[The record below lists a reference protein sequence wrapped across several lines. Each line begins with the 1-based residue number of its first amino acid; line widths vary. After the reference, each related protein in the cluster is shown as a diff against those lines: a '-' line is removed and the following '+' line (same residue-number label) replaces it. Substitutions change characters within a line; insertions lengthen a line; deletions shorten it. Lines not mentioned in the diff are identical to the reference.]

1 MMSTNMAW
9 LDTAISK
16 YLTGKL
22 AQFRSGLEEGT
33 GQPISALQVDA
44 ALLLSDLCRS
54 FNLDEEQHDYVL
66 GESGTQHVL
75 QVLETRIT
83 LRTSLP
89 LAQQVATPEIMET
102 ATTFL
107 PEKGL

>member
-1 MMSTNMAW
+1 MSTNMAW

-22 AQFRSGLEEGT
+22 ARFRSELEEGT

-54 FNLDEEQHDYVL
+54 FNLDEEQHNYVL
-66 GESGTQHVL
+66 GKSGTQHVL

-83 LRTSLP
+83 VRTGLP
-89 LAQQVATPEIMET
+89 LAQPMAMSEMMDVAAMPLSKVRE
-102 ATTFL
+102 
-107 PEKGL
+107 

>member
-1 MMSTNMAW
+1 MMSTNIAW
-9 LDTAISK
+9 FDTAISK

-22 AQFRSGLEEGT
+22 VQFRSELEEGT
-33 GQPISALQVDA
+33 GQPISALQFNA

-54 FNLDEEQHDYVL
+54 LNLDEEQHDYVL

-83 LRTSLP
+83 VRTSLP
-89 LAQQVATPEIMET
+89 LAQPTAMSEMMDVAAMPLSKVRE
-102 ATTFL
+102 
-107 PEKGL
+107 